1 LPVVRNPD
9 ELQAPH
15 PVFKAFHE
23 ETYSLN
29 FSRDEVRERVVPT
42 YMGLIKQIDDHLG
55 RVFEMLKSKKL
66 MDSTLYRFY
75 SQIMGIIWVIT
86 GWGRKT
92 CFTNRLSE
100 FPLIVCDPENY
111 AESTRGTVNHEF
123 VRLLTLCRP
132 WLNLPVVIYAN
143 SVWKGNHCF
152 P

>member
-23 ETYSLN
+23 QTYSQN

-66 MDSTLYRFY
+66 MDSTL
-75 SQIMGIIWVIT
+75 IV
-86 GWGRKT
+86 
-92 CFTNRLSE
+92 FTADHGDYLG
-100 FPLIVCDPENY
+100 D
-111 AESTRGTVNHEF
+111 H
-123 VRLLTLCRP
+123 
-132 WLNLPVVIYAN
+132 WL
-143 SVWKGNHCF
+143 G
-152 P
+152 